1 MTDVKIKADSM
12 ELENFM
18 LSLLKPNSNQ
28 EEEIKDLWLGL
39 VNAENPKFKSA
50 AGKYL
55 KSRIKKMRKYM
66 QKTVDALQ
74 KEKSLSKEQAE
85 NYKQRLEHC
94 ESSSSFWMVYEDLK
108 PFKKS

>member
-1 MTDVKIKADSM
+1 MTDVKIKTASM

-28 EEEIKDLWLGL
+28 EYEIKDLWIALFNG
-39 VNAENPKFKSA
+39 EDPKFKST

-55 KSRIKKMRKYM
+55 KSTIKKLRKYM

-74 KEKSLSKEQAE
+74 KEKSLSTEQAE
-85 NYKQRLEHC
+85 HYKQRLEHC
-94 ESSSSFWMVYEDLK
+94 ESSSSFWMVYEELK
-108 PFKKS
+108 LLKKN